1 MRQDAPGPTAP
12 SSASFAVPPP
22 PRKPA
27 RRLRRLL
34 RALLFCLVLLL
45 LLAGGGLGWLCTA
58 SGQSWLRETLNATLT
73 TALET
78 SGLRLTV
85 RKLEGLPFHPRL
97 AVCGED
103 AAGRWLDLPD
113 VALSWRLGWQDGLVL
128 HLDPLALN
136 GGGLYRLPQLPDS
149 PPEAEPERTPGQ
161 LADHIGRSI
170 QEVFALLGD
179 LPGVLPRVEALVRVD
194 KLALPPEW
202 LAMLPPEAEDMPP
215 DRQDTPDTD
224 GPFPRVSLELRLDG
238 GLGSRADVRAEL
250 TAHAFWPQDEAS
262 SSEET
267 AQELSLIHI

>member
-136 GGGLYRLPQLPDS
+136 GGGLYRLPQLTGGQYS
-149 PPEAEPERTPGQ
+149 FEERMGCGFGACVGCTCKTKYGSKR
-161 LADHIGRSI
+161 IC
-170 QEVFALLGD
+170 
-179 LPGVLPRVEALVRVD
+179 
-194 KLALPPEW
+194 K
-202 LAMLPPEAEDMPP
+202 
-215 DRQDTPDTD
+215 D
-224 GPFPRVSLELRLDG
+224 GPVLFR
-238 GLGSRADVRAEL
+238 
-250 TAHAFWPQDEAS
+250 
-262 SSEET
+262 EE
-267 AQELSLIHI
+267 IVW